1 MARTR
6 LRSRRQTIRQ
16 AHELAAAVRAGLAM
30 LPSGADDPLVI
41 DAVWQ
46 GEALG
51 TLVWA
56 LGLAELP
63 PFDVPFDREWLVDMP
78 LAEGALR
85 PVAEIEHARETARLW
100 HWRARTTLLRTAS
113 QLELPERW
121 QSVEQLVAATAMRNH
136 DQGLL
141 PEPVRGDF
149 PALGGGFRELSPD
162 EHAEILS
169 IAYERH
175 RALNW
180 LCRSGRGW
188 ALTPTDT

>member
-30 LPSGADDPLVI
+30 LPSRADDPLVI

-78 LAEGALR
+78 LDDGALR
-85 PVAEIEHARETARLW
+85 PWPRSST
-100 HWRARTTLLRTAS
+100 RARRRGSGTGARGRRCCGPSRGSSCPSGGSRSSSSSRPPRCEITTRGCS
-113 QLELPERW
+113 R
-121 QSVEQLVAATAMRNH
+121 
-136 DQGLL
+136 
-141 PEPVRGDF
+141 EPVRGDF
-149 PALGGGFRELSPD
+149 PALGGGFRELSAD

-188 ALTPTDT
+188 APTPTDT